1 MRLTKIL
8 LKNLSPINLGAYPES
23 PSYHKNQYNL
33 FFPDSR
39 ITLLNGD
46 SMRPAAD
53 CFTFKSAL
61 KSLFYTLV
69 FDTIIALFLTAINFG
84 GGFFIN
90 FIISQC
96 IGLSCCTSVLTALHF
111 FPSDR
116 PILQAF
122 RVAVAL
128 IIGTIFGSYLGSVVS
143 GLSPSALFERASL
156 LQLLAIGV
164 IFGSIITYF
173 FSSREQIAESQA
185 QIQEEKIKRLTSEKK
200 VAEANLKLLQAQIE
214 PHFLFNTLSNVLSLL
229 DTDPQKGKSML
240 VDFVQ
245 YLRAS
250 LSKIRQDKATLGQ
263 EMEMIRAYLSIFKV
277 RMGDRLNYKIDLP
290 QNLEAISFPSMLIQP
305 LVENA
310 IKHGLEP
317 KVAGGEILISG
328 ETKDGILRL
337 EVVDTGDGFKG
348 GKNFGMG
355 LSNIRERLQS
365 LYGNSGRLI
374 LEENQPNGLKATI
387 EVPHGKS

>member
-1 MRLTKIL
+1 
-8 LKNLSPINLGAYPES
+8 
-23 PSYHKNQYNL
+23 
-33 FFPDSR
+33 
-39 ITLLNGD
+39 
-46 SMRPAAD
+46 MRPAAD

-61 KSLFYTLV
+61 KSFCYTLV
-69 FDTIIALFLTAINFG
+69 FDTIIALFLTTMEFG
-84 GGFFIN
+84 GGFFVN

-96 IGLSCCTSVLTALHF
+96 IGLSCCTCVLAAQYF

-116 PILQAF
+116 PILQAI

-128 IIGTIFGSYLGSVVS
+128 IIGTICGSYLSTFVS
-143 GLSPSALFERASL
+143 GLSPADLFESASL
-156 LQLLAIGV
+156 FQLLAIGV

-173 FSSREQIAESQA
+173 LSSREQIVASEA
-185 QIQEEKIKRLTSEKK
+185 QIQKEKIKRLTSEKK
-200 VAEANLKLLQAQIE
+200 VAEANLELLQAQIE

-229 DTDPQKGKSML
+229 DTDPKKGKAML
-240 VDFVQ
+240 VDFIQ

-250 LSKIRQDKATLGQ
+250 LSKIRQEKATLGQ
-263 EMEMIRAYLSIFKV
+263 EMEMIEAYLSIFKI
-277 RMGDRLNYKIDLP
+277 RMGDRLNYKIELP
-290 QNLEAISFPSMLIQP
+290 QNLETISFPAMLIQP

-317 KVAGGEILISG
+317 KVDGGEILISG
-328 ETKDGILRL
+328 EAKDGILRL

-365 LYGNSGRLI
+365 LYGNSGHLI
-374 LEENQPNGLKATI
+374 LEENQPQGLKATI